1 MKFPF
6 ATVALK
12 GNNIFFGIS
21 FLPFYVDL
29 NLGLIDENAKKY
41 YFFYLKKASFIS
53 FMLKVKLFVF
63 IISTINFHQ
72 NERIFMS
79 C

>member
-1 MKFPF
+1 MKFTF

-12 GNNIFFGIS
+12 ASNIFFGIS

-29 NLGLIDENAKKY
+29 NLGLTDENAKKY
-41 YFFYLKKASFIS
+41 YCFYLKKASFIT

>member
-41 YFFYLKKASFIS
+41 YFFLFKKGLFYLFYAEGKTFCVYY
-53 FMLKVKLFVF
+53 LY
-63 IISTINFHQ
+63 H
-72 NERIFMS
+72 
-79 C
+79 

>member
-12 GNNIFFGIS
+12 GSNIFFGIS

-41 YFFYLKKASFIS
+41 YCFYLKKG
-53 FMLKVKLFVF
+53 LFYLFYAESKTFCVYYLY
-63 IISTINFHQ
+63 H
-72 NERIFMS
+72 
-79 C
+79 

>member
-12 GNNIFFGIS
+12 GSNIFFGIF

-29 NLGLIDENAKKY
+29 NLGLTDENAKKY
-41 YFFYLKKASFIS
+41 YCFYLKKASFIT